1 MDINKL
7 EVEALRAN
15 LVPIALG
22 KYLFPFR
29 TQKSSPVAAIILQL
43 RETSKVPNYTRK
55 PPKRVA
61 FRLSQYIL
69 TFLLKCAIII
79 KVPKQCV
86 WACSFIL
93 YYRG

>member
-7 EVEALRAN
+7 EAEALRAK

-43 RETSKVPNYTRK
+43 RETSKVPNYQRATLVGWLFVVK
-55 PPKRVA
+55 NV
-61 FRLSQYIL
+61 
-69 TFLLKCAIII
+69 II
-79 KVPKQCV
+79 
-86 WACSFIL
+86 
-93 YYRG
+93 